1 MRYSVVI
8 LLLRVL
14 RRILERQWEIR
25 HALKIPADYNDQD
38 LYDSIDRN
46 IAIEQ
51 TYIEAFK
58 ATQSHNDTCD
68 NR

>member
-38 LYDSIDRN
+38 LYDSIDAN

-51 TYIEAFK
+51 KYMDAFK
-58 ATQSHNDTCD
+58 NDTCD